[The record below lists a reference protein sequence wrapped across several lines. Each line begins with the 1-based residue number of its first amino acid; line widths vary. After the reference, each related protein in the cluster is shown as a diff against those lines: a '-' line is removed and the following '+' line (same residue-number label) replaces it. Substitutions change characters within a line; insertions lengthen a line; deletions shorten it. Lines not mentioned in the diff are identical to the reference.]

1 MNSPPRHFRR
11 VASRPSTPMAESMVA
26 VFIDDERVLV
36 PAFTTVAAA
45 LAAQGKLAS
54 RRSVS
59 GERRNVLCGMGVCQE
74 CRVTVDGRAHTLGCQ
89 TLCRDGVRIETA
101 S

>member
-1 MNSPPRHFRR
+1 MDDPL
-11 VASRPSTPMAESMVA
+11 VA
-26 VFIDDERVLV
+26 VFIDGERVMV

-45 LAAQGKLAS
+45 LAARGELVS
-54 RRSVS
+54 RRSVT
-59 GERRNVLCGMGVCQE
+59 GESRNVLCGMGVCQE

-101 S
+101 P

>member
-1 MNSPPRHFRR
+1 
-11 VASRPSTPMAESMVA
+11 MADSMVA

-45 LAAQGKLAS
+45 LAARGLRAS

-59 GERRNVLCGMGVCQE
+59 GEARSVFCGMGVCQE

-89 TLCRDGVRIETA
+89 TLCRDGARIETA